1 MFKRVDQGKLTRRE
15 IEVLQLVAQGLT
27 NDEIARKLKVS
38 RGTVESHVHHIIQK
52 LDVSNRTQAAA
63 WAIRNKLADDPY
75 TLWQDQGR

>member
-1 MFKRVDQGKLTRRE
+1 MVERTGQRKLTRRE

-27 NDEIARKLKVS
+27 NDEIARMLKVG

-63 WAIRNKLADDPY
+63 WAFRNRLVDESHTD
-75 TLWQDQGR
+75 WQD